1 MQSIW
6 STMAFLWS
14 FCYVVVEDVKLFL
27 LHHQEEIVRLHI
39 FMEIRI
45 TSTQWNLKD
54 IWQSTDTLS
63 KCMVVWVVCISL
75 SKIWT
80 PTGGVV
86 GRLFYKKEKWFKDM
100 KTKNNNKKIKRQKEM
115 TKRHISQLFH
125 GGGRVRS
132 REAHREREMLFHL
145 SAASHCTN
153 F

>member
-1 MQSIW
+1 MINNGL
-6 STMAFLWS
+6 LWS
-14 FCYVVVEDVKLFL
+14 FCYVVVEDVELFL

-80 PTGGVV
+80 PTGGGV
-86 GRLFYKKEKWFKDM
+86 GRLFYKKEKWLKDM
-100 KTKNNNKKIKRQKEM
+100 KTKNNKKMTTRQQDKLANCSMEEAGWD
-115 TKRHISQLFH
+115 T
-125 GGGRVRS
+125 GRGKCCFIWEPAATALTS
-132 REAHREREMLFHL
+132 R
-145 SAASHCTN
+145 
-153 F
+153 

>member
-14 FCYVVVEDVKLFL
+14 FCYVVVEDVELFL

-100 KTKNNNKKIKRQKEM
+100 KTKNNNKKDKKKWQKDKLANCSMEEAGWEAG
-115 TKRHISQLFH
+115 RHT
-125 GGGRVRS
+125 GRGKCCFIWEPAATALTS
-132 REAHREREMLFHL
+132 R
-145 SAASHCTN
+145 
-153 F
+153 